1 MLRQAHFRSF
11 AYAACISDAD
21 LHRRL
26 QTCWKLYVDGRFPAT
41 HRLLRTK
48 KGRKK
53 TTPHSHPKKK
63 KLAIARTAYG
73 GPSNARR
80 SGAHVWLT
88 IRRPMLST
96 TFESIP
102 HVGHKGLGSKSTP
115 ETHPKLLQSNQS
127 LLSACL
133 GSSGCA
139 SMFFHENVCVCV

>member
-1 MLRQAHFRSF
+1 MVTCQSMTTNSRSLQF
-11 AYAACISDAD
+11 SKFETHIQGARGRFPATY
-21 LHRRL
+21 RL
-26 QTCWKLYVDGRFPAT
+26 FPAT

-102 HVGHKGLGSKSTP
+102 HVGHKGLGSKSAP

-127 LLSACL
+127 LPPVCFARRGDGGRVACKRV
-133 GSSGCA
+133 
-139 SMFFHENVCVCV
+139 SM